1 MNFGGRHNSV
11 HRDIFISPT
20 LNNLLHNSG
29 RFVLIKWLFFQ
40 VVLTPALPL
49 NGIKLYEQRG
59 SRALVAL
66 GKVRG
71 LHISCSRAL
80 SLRCGRQE
88 PIAGHFT
95 VCFRV
100 YSYREGGLWV
110 WSIPWLG
117 FPTLFH
123 PFALLGLPHVEQGL
137 PADWGHP
144 ADQRN
149 GAKTPLLSTPTHQNK
164 CTHALNR
171 PKSRTWLSNRAAA
184 TTMPSADLT
193 HLPSRILA
201 QRGEVRICASHGSL
215 GI

>member
-71 LHISCSRAL
+71 LHVSCIWAL
-80 SLRCGRQE
+80 FLRCGRQE

-100 YSYREGGLWV
+100 YSYGEGGL
-110 WSIPWLG
+110 
-117 FPTLFH
+117 
-123 PFALLGLPHVEQGL
+123 
-137 PADWGHP
+137 
-144 ADQRN
+144 
-149 GAKTPLLSTPTHQNK
+149 
-164 CTHALNR
+164 
-171 PKSRTWLSNRAAA
+171 
-184 TTMPSADLT
+184 
-193 HLPSRILA
+193 
-201 QRGEVRICASHGSL
+201 
-215 GI
+215 